1 MLEEC
6 DAFIITDWN
15 QDETLEGIH
24 TMAITIKK
32 EVVDGKVQYTAVRH
46 NDQQG
51 FTEAVG
57 IEDIL
62 KLFEEY
68 TYKLDTNGNRVPVHD
83 GSIKITG
90 VKKK

>member
-32 EVVDGKVQYTAVRH
+32 EVVDGKVQYTAARH
-46 NDQQG
+46 NDSITG
-51 FTEAVG
+51 YTEAIG
-57 IEDIL
+57 IENIYEL
-62 KLFEEY
+62 IVNY
-68 TYKLDTNGNRVPVHD
+68 TKNTLYD
-83 GSIKITG
+83 GTIKIIG
-90 VKKK
+90 VKNK